1 MKRLI
6 GIFVLFTTFVLTSSS
21 FRMIDSVAEPLFTC
35 KPPTLS
41 FYDPST
47 GSLVSGSL
55 CRFITYEVVPSG
67 TLNAVVTSIS
77 GGTLEGKNGCDL
89 PGCVW
94 RIRPTT
100 TNGMTIQIYG
110 QCYIGG
116 QLVNSAIMTYN
127 YAVNICP
134 K

>member
-1 MKRLI
+1 
-6 GIFVLFTTFVLTSSS
+6 
-21 FRMIDSVAEPLFTC
+21 MIDSVAEPLFTC
-35 KPPTLS
+35 NPPTLS

-77 GGTLEGKNGCDL
+77 GGTLESKNGCDL

-94 RIRPTT
+94 RIRPST

>member
-1 MKRLI
+1 MKRFMGMVMLI
-6 GIFVLFTTFVLTSSS
+6 SAFGLTSSS
-21 FRMIDSVAEPLFTC
+21 FRMIDKVEENLFTC
-35 KPPTLS
+35 SPPTLS
-41 FYDPST
+41 FYDPA
-47 GSLVSGSL
+47 GFLVSGPL

-94 RIRPTT
+94 RIRPST

-116 QLVNSAIMTYN
+116 QLVNSAVMTYN

>member
-6 GIFVLFTTFVLTSSS
+6 SMFVLISALGLTSSS
-21 FRMIDSVAEPLFTC
+21 FRMIDKVEDPLVTC
-35 KPPTLS
+35 NPPTLL

-47 GSLVSGSL
+47 GFLVSGPL

-67 TLNAVVTSIS
+67 TVNAIVTSIS

-89 PGCVW
+89 PGCEW

-100 TNGMTIQIYG
+100 TSGMTIQIYG

-116 QLVNSAIMTYN
+116 QLVNSSVMTYN
-127 YAVNICP
+127 YVVNICP